1 METNAILPVF
11 VALPLI
17 VAAVAA
23 LSPWKRFT
31 DALAIII
38 PAINLVGGIWL
49 YNYTAEHGTISHVI
63 GLYQGGVGISFAA
76 DRFSAIMLV
85 TTMIVALS
93 SNWFA
98 IVVGETQARFFTPLT
113 LVLITGVSGA
123 LLTAD
128 LFNFFVMIEVM
139 LLPSYGLIAMT
150 GTRNRLLS
158 ARSFVLVNLLA
169 STMLVMG
176 VGYLYA
182 VTGAVNLAA
191 LQGVAAGH
199 GPATVATGIVVI
211 AIASKAGVFPVHTWL
226 PRTYPSTSAAVMG
239 LFSGLHTKVAVYML
253 MRIWVIMFDMD
264 PRWNGLIIA
273 VMVVSMIIGGFAG
286 LAETTMRRV
295 LAYQM
300 VNGMPFILIVLAFT
314 NNDAR
319 YALAAG
325 LLYALHHMITVGALV
340 LNVGAVEET
349 YGTGTMSKL
358 SGLARRD
365 SLTAAVFVAGAFSI
379 VGFPPFSGIFGKV
392 TIMLAA
398 AGTGDWRAWVSI
410 TAIII
415 ASFGALLSM
424 MRLWKKVFWGRP
436 MQKYPDNLRIR
447 TSFMA
452 PSAAMMVLS
461 LLMFVFAGNMWGFT
475 TAAVDDLLNVDAYTS
490 AVLGEDPVG
499 IPDPDSYGHVDPA
512 AEAASEATADTEG
525 AK

>member
-1 METNAILPVF
+1 MQTSAILPVF

-23 LSPWKRFT
+23 LVPSKRFN
-31 DALAIII
+31 DALALLI
-38 PAINLVGGIWL
+38 PAINLAGGIWL
-49 YNYTAEHGTISHVI
+49 YTYTAQHGTIGHVI

-76 DRFSAIMLV
+76 DQFSAVMIV
-85 TTMIVALS
+85 TTMIVALA

-98 IVVGETQARFFTPLT
+98 VVAGETQARFYTPLT

-158 ARSFVLVNLLA
+158 ARAFVLVNLLA

-182 VTGAVNLAA
+182 VTGAVNLAS
-191 LQGVAAGH
+191 LQGIAAGN

-239 LFSGLHTKVAVYML
+239 LFSGLHTKVAVYMI
-253 MRIWVIMFDMD
+253 MRVWVIMFDLD
-264 PRWNGLIIA
+264 PRWNTLII
-273 VMVVSMIIGGFAG
+273 VIMVISMIIGGYAG
-286 LAETTMRRV
+286 LAEHTIRRV

-314 NNDAR
+314 QDNAR

-340 LNVGAVEET
+340 LNSGAIEET

-365 SLTAAVFVAGAFSI
+365 PWTAAVFVAGAFSI

-398 AGTGDWRAWVSI
+398 AAPGDWRSWVAI
-410 TAIII
+410 TAIIV

-436 MQKYPDNLRIR
+436 MQKYPKDLRIR
-447 TSFMA
+447 TSFML
-452 PSAAMMVLS
+452 PSAALMTLS
-461 LLMFVFAGNMWGFT
+461 LLMFVFAGNMWDIVT
-475 TAAVDDLLNVDAYTS
+475 SAADDLLDVEAYTS
-490 AVLGEDPVG
+490 AVLGSDPVG
-499 IPDPDSYGHVDPA
+499 VPEPGQPA
-512 AEAASEATADTEG
+512 ADMEG